1 MNTEALPKTFGK
13 PPGRAVCRLICC
25 CVMSLAAVMLTS
37 PAQAGFHL
45 WSIRE
50 VYTDVSGS
58 LQFIELVDT
67 FGSQPFV
74 NGKSISVANVGGTQT
89 HTFTIPGS
97 SLSGSTFNH
106 ALLFGTAGL
115 QAAGGPAP
123 DYIIPNNFLFQSGG
137 TLSFFGGA
145 GGGGGGPYAA
155 LPTDGVLSRTWVG
168 GGSASNTPENYAGS
182 IGFVSVP
189 EPAALSL
196 LGLGFGLLA
205 RTRRKQR

>member
-1 MNTEALPKTFGK
+1 MNIKKLPQTFGK
-13 PPGRAVCRLICC
+13 TLTPAVRSLVRCCLIG
-25 CVMSLAAVMLTS
+25 VAALMLTP

-58 LQFIELVDT
+58 LQFIELVDSFGGQT
-67 FGSQPFV
+67 FVGGQ
-74 NGKSISVANVGGTQT
+74 SISVANVGNTIT
-89 HTFTIPGS
+89 HTFTIPGG
-97 SLSGSTFNH
+97 SLSGSTLNH

-123 DYIIPNNFLFQSGG
+123 DYIIPNNFLFQAGG
-137 TLSFFGGA
+137 TLSYFA
-145 GGGGGGPYAA
+145 QGGGPYSA

-168 GGSASNTPENYAGS
+168 GGSAVNSPQNFAGQ
-182 IGFVSVP
+182 IGLVTVP

-196 LGLGFGLLA
+196 LGLGFGLLLGVA
-205 RTRRKQR
+205 RKQR